1 MNDLFV
7 HTRRLR
13 VKLRNLAVSFD
24 NNLVSNNSGD
34 TWIEKLSLENELK
47 SIIMLSEDFN
57 AFKLCCKTIV
67 VLYLRS

>member
-24 NNLVSNNSGD
+24 NNLVSNSSGD

>member
-34 TWIEKLSLENELK
+34 TWIEKLRLQNELK